1 MECDIPFETSEGNKY
16 ILSFT
21 LFNQSNV
28 PIKTPIIDISLV
40 SINQISLTNSI
51 RTFNYITTVI
61 SDYIINKNVILY
73 YYCDVSE
80 IFYRGSRK
88 IESYQEYRFNL
99 FNSLFHKVSNPD
111 LFIKNIIIDDELN
124 GNHYISLI
132 YKENSKEEI
141 EQLAIEIAKLQK

>member
-28 PIKTPIIDISLV
+28 PIKTSIIDISLV

-51 RTFNYITTVI
+51 KTFNYIIKVI
-61 SDYIINKNVILY
+61 SDYIIDKNVILY
-73 YYCDVSE
+73 YYCDISE

-99 FNSLFHKVSNPD
+99 FNSLFQKVSNPD
-111 LFIKNIIIDDELN
+111 LFLKKYY
-124 GNHYISLI
+124 HRR
-132 YKENSKEEI
+132 
-141 EQLAIEIAKLQK
+141 